1 MAALMSLVTGT
12 RLGPYQVGAQIG
24 AGGMG
29 EVYRATDT
37 NLGRDVAIKVL
48 PAVLSQDAER
58 LARFER
64 EARTLASLNHPNIA
78 IVHGLERSQGT
89 IALVMELVDGATLA
103 DRIAVGAIP
112 VEEALRIA
120 RQIAEALESA
130 HEQGIV
136 HRDLK
141 PANVK
146 VRPDGTVKVLD
157 FGLAKAIEASAD
169 APARGSAALSLS
181 PTITTP
187 AMTQMGVI
195 LGTAAY
201 MSPEQARGA
210 PADRRADVWA
220 FGCVVYEM
228 LTGRAV
234 FDGKTVS
241 DVLAG
246 VLRADPEWGQLPQA
260 IHPRVRSMI
269 ERCLA
274 RDVRNRYQGIADARV
289 DIETALGDPT
299 GATFNAA
306 RTDSAPVSS
315 AIRRWAVSA
324 AIAIVAA
331 ALGAAATRAL
341 YRPAA
346 AAITAVRFSIPL
358 PSTTLIDA
366 FVEGIPLAA
375 SPNGRYI
382 AFITRATTG
391 VSQLWVQ
398 PLDAERPQPLQGTED
413 ATAPFWSPDSEW
425 IAFYAGGN
433 LKKIRRTGGEAQT
446 ITATRAYGAGG
457 SAWSPNNTILFKS
470 GRFEAPFLAV
480 SAQGGPVSRATQF
493 RDGQDTHIWPS
504 FLPDGKRFVYRAWGG
519 EREGVY
525 LSSLDGGEPR
535 LLLPARRG
543 VDAER
548 GLAYVPG
555 FLLFMRSGALIAR
568 RFDEARLEVLEQ
580 EFRIVDAI
588 PACCG
593 SWDPWSVSAN
603 GVLTYWRSPLGHD
616 SVVRRYARDGSST
629 TIIDTPARYS
639 GLSLS
644 PDERRVSFTR
654 FLPDGLRDIWIRD
667 LSRDTE
673 TRLTFDGDAFSP
685 VWSIDGAQVAFAS
698 SRGNVPDVYVSTAV
712 GGGSDQAKRV
722 TELTT
727 AVDTPGSWAPDG
739 RAIVYTSQNT
749 DGQSD
754 VRRVQLPEGK
764 EERLSISGPFN
775 EGYPRISPDGKWL
788 AYVTDASGRPE
799 VWLASYPAGDNR
811 TPVSRGGGLMPE
823 WRMSDGG
830 ELYYLSLDQQL
841 MAVSIKTAA
850 SSIDVGPPS
859 VIIRVPDLTPNLE
872 WLYRSSYAPSRDGR
886 HFLVEVLAPGVT
898 QPPLQVII
906 DWPALLQR

>member
-1 MAALMSLVTGT
+1 MSLAAGT
-12 RLGPYQVGAQIG
+12 RLGPYEVGAQIG

-48 PAVLSQDAER
+48 PAALAQDAER

-89 IALVMELVDGATLA
+89 IALVMELVEGATLA

-112 VEEALRIA
+112 VEETLPIA
-120 RQIAEALESA
+120 RQIAEALEAA

-157 FGLAKAIEASAD
+157 FGLAKAIEASGD
-169 APARGSAALSLS
+169 ASARGSASLSLS

-201 MSPEQARGA
+201 MSPEQARGQQ
-210 PADRRADVWA
+210 ADRRADIWA

-246 VLRADPEWGQLPQA
+246 VLRADLEWKQLPPA

-289 DIETALGDPT
+289 DIETALSDPT
-299 GATFNAA
+299 GASVNV
-306 RTDSAPVSS
+306 APAETITPSS
-315 AIRRWAVSA
+315 ARRWAVLA
-324 AIAIVAA
+324 AVAILAA
-331 ALGAAATRAL
+331 ALGAVATRAL
-341 YRPAA
+341 YSPAETTA
-346 AAITAVRFSIPL
+346 NGAVRFGISPPSATLFDAFAIDSIP
-358 PSTTLIDA
+358 IA
-366 FVEGIPLAA
+366 I

-382 AFITRATTG
+382 AFITRATSSA
-391 VSQLWVQ
+391 SQLWVQ
-398 PLDAERPQPLQGTED
+398 ALDAERPQLLQGTED
-413 ATAPFWSPDSEW
+413 ALAPFWSPDSEW

-446 ITATRAYGAGG
+446 IIATRARGAGG
-457 SAWSPNNTILFKS
+457 SAWSPDNTILFKS

-480 SAQGGPVSRATQF
+480 SAQGGPVSPAT
-493 RDGQDTHIWPS
+493 RLGAGETTHTWAS

-519 EREGVY
+519 KEGIY
-525 LSSLDGGEPR
+525 LASLDGGEPR
-535 LLLPARRG
+535 LLLPEVG
-543 VDAER
+543 DVER

-555 FLLFMRSGALIAR
+555 FLLFVRDGTLIAR
-568 RFDEARLEVLEQ
+568 RFDEARLEVLNE

-588 PACCG
+588 PVCCG
-593 SWDPWSVSAN
+593 SWDPWSVSGN
-603 GVLTYWRSPLGHD
+603 GVLVYWASPLGHD
-616 SVVRRYARDGSST
+616 AVVRQYARDGTAT
-629 TIIDTPARYS
+629 TVINTPARYS

-644 PDERRVSFTR
+644 PDDRRVSFTR
-654 FLPDGLRDIWIRD
+654 FLPSGLRDIWIRD
-667 LSRDTE
+667 LSREVE
-673 TRLTFDGDAFSP
+673 TRLTFDGDSFSP
-685 VWSIDGAQVAFAS
+685 VWSRDGTQIAFGS
-698 SRGNVPDVYVSTAV
+698 GRGIAPDVYTSNAV
-712 GGGSDQAKRV
+712 GGGSDEAKRV
-722 TELTT
+722 TARSPTVEM
-727 AVDTPGSWAPDG
+727 PGSWAADG
-739 RAIVYTSQNT
+739 RAIVYTSDNL
-749 DGQSD
+749 DGQAD
-754 VRRVQLPEGK
+754 VRRVQLPDNK

-775 EGYPRISPDGKWL
+775 DGYPRVSPNGEWI

-811 TPVSRGGGLMPE
+811 TPVSRGGGMMPE
-823 WRMSDGG
+823 WRTSDGG
-830 ELYYLSLDQQL
+830 ELYYISLDQQL
-841 MAVSIKTAA
+841 MAVSIKTTA
-850 SSIDVGPPS
+850 SRIEVGPPS
-859 VIIRVPDLTPNLE
+859 AIVRVPDLTPNLE

-898 QPPLQVII
+898 QPPLQVIVN
-906 DWPALLQR
+906 WPALLGRK